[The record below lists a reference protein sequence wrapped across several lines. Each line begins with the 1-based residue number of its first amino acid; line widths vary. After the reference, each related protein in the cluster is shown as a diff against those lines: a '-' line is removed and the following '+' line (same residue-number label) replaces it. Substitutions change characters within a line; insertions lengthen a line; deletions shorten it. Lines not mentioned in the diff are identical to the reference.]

1 MLKISGNVR
10 CVEERFAHKYYN
22 EISIGIDFTAR
33 DIQEQCKQKSHPWEI
48 AKAFDGSAP
57 IGKFI
62 PIDKVDRNAIGFQ
75 LKKNGV
81 VVQDGNTRDLIFSL
95 DHLVSYISHFFSLH
109 TGDLIYTGTPAGVGP
124 VQIGDQ
130 LEGFIEGEHLLS
142 CRVK

>member
-1 MLKISGNVR
+1 MQTKKLS
-10 CVEERFAHKYYN
+10 
-22 EISIGIDFTAR
+22 
-33 DIQEQCKQKSHPWEI
+33 WEI

-81 VVQDGNTRDLIFSL
+81 VVQDGNTRNPSFYFY
-95 DHLVSYISHFFSLH
+95 HLVSYISHFFSLH

-130 LEGFIEGEHLLS
+130 LEGLS
-142 CRVK
+142 KGNTC